1 MAAPEQQTHLV
12 SHSQRSHNRI
22 IISDMADDVVER
34 ITSFLPIKDAHRLS
48 VLSRRFRYS
57 WKFCRDFSFDR
68 NFAENLSKDEFKNI
82 VNNFF
87 HHHSNPSADRFRLYF
102 DANGETVLISY
113 WIASAVRLGINELEL
128 DFTPSGKM
136 FTLSYELIDFESIKT
151 VKLVNCELHLPFN
164 SNGLSH
170 LRDLTFEHV
179 RAHPVSIQAIFVNCL
194 ALRTLQLINCGFV
207 FDLKIPSLGSKGN
220 FKMLVVKNC
229 SDVDSIAINAP
240 HLCTLHYQGKICEF
254 KFESELPELNDVIL
268 DITYPRRFQLISHR
282 RDMMISLAYVKSLKI
297 SSTFLEGLCA
307 RFEENEYKEVDF
319 YLWKLKEF
327 NLVVARESYI
337 NPSDIVIFLKKCPQV
352 ERVFIDVS

>member
-1 MAAPEQQTHLV
+1 MAAPEQQNHLV

-34 ITSFLPIKDAHRLS
+34 IASFLPIKDAHRLS

-207 FDLKIPSLGSKGN
+207 FDLKIPSLGSK
-220 FKMLVVKNC
+220 
-229 SDVDSIAINAP
+229 
-240 HLCTLHYQGKICEF
+240 
-254 KFESELPELNDVIL
+254 ELNDVIL